1 VADILLASLGLAPPI
16 VTETLWAMMHPAK
29 QKDRARFVRA
39 PIYPSIVHLVTT
51 ARYPE
56 RATDPDSDREAK
68 ARAAEEPDAQ
78 KEIYERSALI
88 EGKIKELYQSV
99 DRKPPTVRFDVVKY
113 PKETRSRLYL
123 EDIRTQEQNV
133 IYSNHILGVV
143 HSYAKKPG
151 DVIHMSLAGGRKSM
165 SSYDL
170 SAMMLF
176 GRPQDE
182 LTHVLVNPPLLERA
196 GLSFWWPDQP
206 EKSVP
211 IKVEDTIVAVP
222 TTTEAGVS
230 AELVNVP
237 FFHLGVTLPKGVSPA
252 NFDLGQLVEFVEF
265 ERQLGKVVIDC
276 QTRMISAGK
285 WCRTLEPILF
295 SLFALLATAKSER
308 WVGVGPQMEGEGQN
322 ATGWLKYDSFRAGRE
337 DDGTQRETPELNKL
351 AAIYYSSDRIDPGD
365 NNNFI
370 NTLLRTTIYDARTY
384 DVGGIPQYKAKLIG
398 SLKRLQ
404 SPFLVNLLTPKTY
417 KGVDDTL
424 NIGIDLP
431 AERIE
436 LRNFPWQKSEKSNE

>member
-1 VADILLASLGLAPPI
+1 MADILLASLGLAPPI

-29 QKDRARFVRA
+29 QKDGARLGRA

-51 ARYPE
+51 ARYPG
-56 RATDPDSDREAK
+56 RATDPDSEGEAEARTEDECAAQEEIDR
-68 ARAAEEPDAQ
+68 
-78 KEIYERSALI
+78 RSALI
-88 EGKIKELYQSV
+88 AGKIEELYQSV
-99 DRKPPTVRFDVVKY
+99 RRKPPTVIFDVVKY
-113 PKETRSRLYL
+113 PKETRSRIYL

-143 HSYAKKPG
+143 HSYARKPG

-182 LTHVLVNPPLLERA
+182 LTHVLVNPPILERA

-206 EKSVP
+206 AKSVS
-211 IKVEDTIVAVP
+211 IKDDDKVVPVP

-252 NFDLGQLVEFVEF
+252 NFDLGQLVEFVDF
-265 ERQLGKVVIDC
+265 ERRAGKVVIDC
-276 QTRMISAGK
+276 KTRTISAGN
-285 WCRTLEPILF
+285 WCHTLEPILF

-308 WVGVGPQMEGEGQN
+308 WVGVGPQMEGPN
-322 ATGWLKYDSFRAGRE
+322 AAGWLKYDSFRAGKKRDGSQKKTRE
-337 DDGTQRETPELNKL
+337 LQKL
-351 AAIYYSSDRIDPGD
+351 AEIYYSSYRIDPYD
-365 NNNFI
+365 SANFI
-370 NTLLRTTIYDARTY
+370 NTLQTKELYETDYIASHR
-384 DVGGIPQYKAKLIG
+384 AKLTK
-398 SLKRLQ
+398 SVVKLQ
-404 SPFLVNLLTPKTY
+404 SPFLVNLITPKTY
-417 KGVDDTL
+417 KGTDGTL